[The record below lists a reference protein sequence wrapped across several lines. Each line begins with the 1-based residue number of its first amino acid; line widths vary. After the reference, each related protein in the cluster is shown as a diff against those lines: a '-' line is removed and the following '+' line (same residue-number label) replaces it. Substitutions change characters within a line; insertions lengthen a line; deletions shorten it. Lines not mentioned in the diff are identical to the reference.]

1 MTLVIEKLERQII
14 ASGAAVVP
22 GVSQK
27 DLEEFTAKASNPEDV
42 AAYLEYQGNNNVDL
56 DKGLDRNRDKDK
68 DNDLDD
74 LVVVVSEDK
83 EEEDSDKEEDLADF
97 INDDKEL

>member
-14 ASGAAVVP
+14 ASRAAVVP

-27 DLEEFTAKASNPEDV
+27 DLEEFTVKASNPKDV
-42 AAYLEYQGNNNVDL
+42 AAYLEYQGNDNVDL
-56 DKGLDRNRDKDK
+56 DEGLDGNGDKDR
-68 DNDLDD
+68 DDDSDD

>member
-14 ASGAAVVP
+14 ASGAAVMP

-42 AAYLEYQGNNNVDL
+42 AAYLEY
-56 DKGLDRNRDKDK
+56 
-68 DNDLDD
+68 
-74 LVVVVSEDK
+74 
-83 EEEDSDKEEDLADF
+83 
-97 INDDKEL
+97 